1 MVHTGHGLDA
11 PHIPDLGTEL
21 KALFLA
27 GFTDLQESPVPTPQQ
42 VKRAP
47 GLEVM
52 KKQNPANN
60 GAPVLY
66 TQLYSESPERGHK
79 KGPTNNLKNT
89 IFKKR

>member
-1 MVHTGHGLDA
+1 
-11 PHIPDLGTEL
+11 L

-42 VKRAP
+42 VKKEPR
-47 GLEVM
+47 LEVM
-52 KKQNPANN
+52 MKQNPANN

-66 TQLYSESPERGHK
+66 TQLYSESPEWGHK
-79 KGPTNNLKNT
+79 NGSVNKFKSA